1 MGYGVVSIVGYLL
14 FLIWVVSATPSGN
27 NHVPTVGTGVSSFA
41 AMMGN
46 AFSIQGFFIPVMK
59 CYKNEAKHNLI
70 LFLAFLIGG
79 IAYYYIAFMG
89 SFGKKVITQES

>member
-14 FLIWVVSATPSGN
+14 FLIWVVSAAPSGN
-27 NHVPTVGTGVSSFA
+27 KTVPAVGTGVAGFA

-59 CYKNEAKHNLI
+59 CHKNEAKHNLI
-70 LFLAFLIGG
+70 LFLAFLVGG
-79 IAYYYIAFMG
+79 LAYYYIAFMG
-89 SFGKKVITQES
+89 SFGNFTDS

>member
-1 MGYGVVSIVGYLL
+1 M
-14 FLIWVVSATPSGN
+14 A
-27 NHVPTVGTGVSSFA
+27 SFA

-59 CYKNEAKHNLI
+59 CCKNEKRHGLI

-79 IAYYYIAFMG
+79 LAYYYIAFMG
-89 SFGKKVITQES
+89 SFGMR